1 MAQEAGIFKQNGLD
15 VELTNIASSTGIP
28 AVLSG
33 EVQFA
38 AIGGSETLSAAVQGA
53 DLAIIGI
60 SAPVYPF
67 VLMAQ
72 PSISSVDQL
81 KGKKIGVSNVGS
93 SSDIA
98 TRVMLRKIGLDP
110 ENDVTI
116 VPVGSLQNR
125 TAALLNGAIDAGV
138 AQPPEQL
145 ALEDKGLHILYDLAA
160 EKLPAATDTIV
171 VQRSWLSG
179 HRDVAQHYIDSLV
192 QAIARS
198 RQDKEKAI
206 SVLQKYLNND
216 DRRALETT
224 YDFFVEQVT
233 PAYPVPR
240 PELFADSVAQLSTS
254 NERVKD
260 FDISKVLDTSF
271 VQSAMDRKLAGGA

>member
-1 MAQEAGIFKQNGLD
+1 
-15 VELTNIASSTGIP
+15 
-28 AVLSG
+28 
-33 EVQFA
+33 
-38 AIGGSETLSAAVQGA
+38 
-53 DLAIIGI
+53 
-60 SAPVYPF
+60 
-67 VLMAQ
+67 
-72 PSISSVDQL
+72 
-81 KGKKIGVSNVGS
+81 VSNVGS

-171 VQRSWLSG
+171 VQRSWLNG
-179 HRDVAQHYIDSLV
+179 HRDVAQKYIDSLV
-192 QAIARS
+192 EAIALNHK
-198 RQDKEKAI
+198 DKEKAI
-206 SVLQKYLNND
+206 SVLQKYLNTD
-216 DRRALETT
+216 DQRALETT
-224 YDFFVEQVT
+224 YDFFVNNVT
-233 PAYPVPR
+233 PAYPMPR
-240 PELFADSVAQLSTS
+240 VDLFKDSVDQLSAS
-254 NERVKD
+254 NDKVKD

-271 VQSAMDRKLAGGA
+271 VQSAMDRKLGG